1 MVNIDDI
8 LEQCLQRVA
17 SGRATADDCLRDYPQ
32 QADVLRPLLRTA
44 LEIHR
49 LDRPR
54 ASREAFDL
62 GQLLMMEAAAQR
74 THDRGALQV
83 VPSQLSE
90 WLRGLVRPKDP
101 AHATWGKL
109 AAVGALGVATLLV
122 WVMAAGLLVRA
133 WRSVLVPQTCT
144 VAYAE
149 GVAQVQAYPEAA
161 WQNLARGQ
169 VLRPGYRIRTGDPS
183 SVTIRFF
190 DGGTTSLGPNTE
202 LLIEQLGKRRDGSSA
217 TIVLG
222 QPYGLSQNRVESA
235 PETAMV
241 FEVTTPS
248 ASVVANGTGFKV
260 RVDLDYSTSVVVLDG
275 AVTVTGGEATVTLS
289 GGQMTTVEV
298 DQAPE
303 PVVLAPAE
311 ELVEMPSGPG
321 QVPAPTETS
330 GGDQTT
336 APEASPTEVTGVP
349 TPAPTSTTVR
359 TATPEPPTPEPTQI
373 ASPTARPAAPTDTE
387 VPAPPAPP
395 TEVVEVYLALYN
407 RGQEELQVK
416 ARTNVPGC
424 TLTLVGFGPMV
435 IEGDHWLYVAEGLHE
450 NDVPSRV
457 TVRSSCGGSDSSP
470 VS

>member
-1 MVNIDDI
+1 MMPKIDDV
-8 LEQCLQRVA
+8 LEECLQRVA

-32 QADVLRPLLRTA
+32 HAEVLGPLLRTA

-62 GQLLMMEAAAQR
+62 GQRLMMEATAQR
-74 THDRGALQV
+74 SVDRGALPV
-83 VPSQLSE
+83 GPSRLFG
-90 WLRGLVRPKDP
+90 WLRGLLGPKGP
-101 AHATWGKL
+101 HATWGKL

-133 WRSVLVPQTCT
+133 WRSVLAPQTCT
-144 VAYAE
+144 VAFAE

-169 VLRPGYRIRTGDPS
+169 VLRPGYRIRTGNPS

-202 LLIEQLGKRRDGSSA
+202 LLMEELGKRRDGSSA
-217 TIVLG
+217 TIVLE

-241 FEVTTPS
+241 FEIRTPS
-248 ASVVANGTGFKV
+248 ASVVAKGTGFKV

-321 QVPAPTETS
+321 QTPAPTETS

-336 APEASPTEVTGVP
+336 APEASPTELTGVS
-349 TPAPTSTTVR
+349 TPAPSSTTVR
-359 TATPEPPTPEPTQI
+359 TATPEPPTAEPTQI
-373 ASPTARPAAPTDTE
+373 ASPTARPAAPTETE

-395 TEVVEVYLALYN
+395 TEVVEVYQALYN

-435 IEGDHWLYVAEGLHE
+435 IEGDHWMYVAEGLGE
-450 NDVPSRV
+450 DDVPSRV
-457 TVRSSCGGSDSSP
+457 TVRSSCGGSASSP